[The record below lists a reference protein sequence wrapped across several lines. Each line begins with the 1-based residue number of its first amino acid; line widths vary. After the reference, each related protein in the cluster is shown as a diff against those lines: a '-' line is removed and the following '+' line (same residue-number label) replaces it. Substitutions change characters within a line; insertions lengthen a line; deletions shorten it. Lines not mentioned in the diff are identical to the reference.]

1 VDVVEAALK
10 GRTTQPLVIDVIA
23 EWIVKQPAVKWLQSV
38 GHVIQGYGQENRYP
52 PDWIMH
58 PAAGWHEQ
66 FFYRDEKGAYPFV
79 EARLK
84 AERARK
90 KAGR

>member
-1 VDVVEAALK
+1 MAK
-10 GRTTQPLVIDVIA
+10 GRTNQPLVIDVD
-23 EWIVKQPAVKWLQSV
+23 WQWRHHPAVAGLEAA
-38 GHVIQGYGQENRYP
+38 GHRVRAYGHTGP
-52 PDWIMH
+52 SDDKPDWIMH

-66 FFYRDEKGAYPFV
+66 FFAQKEDGSYPFV

-90 KAGR
+90 RVGR